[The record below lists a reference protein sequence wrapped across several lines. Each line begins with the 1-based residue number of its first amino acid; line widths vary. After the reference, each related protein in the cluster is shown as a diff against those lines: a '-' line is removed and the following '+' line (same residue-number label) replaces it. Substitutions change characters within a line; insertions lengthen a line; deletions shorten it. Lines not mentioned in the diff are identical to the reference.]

1 MNFDFYTVDKEITLF
16 YSLNTG
22 KIKQYCTGVQSMD
35 YLGEDKNDYNYGVLV
50 IENDSYITQNLDKFI
65 VENGELVMI
74 SQSIPSK
81 YKIKY

>member
-22 KIKQYCTGVQSMD
+22 KIKQYCTGVQNMD
-35 YLGEDKNDYNYGVLV
+35 YFGEDKNDYNYGVLV